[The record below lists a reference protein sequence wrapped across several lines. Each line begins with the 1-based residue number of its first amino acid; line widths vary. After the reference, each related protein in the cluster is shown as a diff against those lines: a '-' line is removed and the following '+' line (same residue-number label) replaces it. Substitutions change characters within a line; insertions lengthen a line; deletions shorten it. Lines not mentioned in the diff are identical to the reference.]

1 MAPIETIES
10 YLRVLIDAN
19 HNHRLLRLHRHQPTI
34 SPMADLSTEGHMTG
48 DVANRRTESQGSQT
62 ASEYI
67 NSQLQLEADARE
79 ALPYA
84 FDHCTQ
90 PLGPLRQILF
100 SCLTCNLPNDDNAA
114 SSDSM
119 SAGIC
124 YSCSIS
130 CHPTHTLVE
139 LFHKRSFTCDCGTSR
154 LPLSSPCTLRIDPST
169 GTKGPVHSQPPP
181 EGNHYNQNFKNR
193 FCGCGGWYDAHKEK
207 GTMFQCLGLE
217 GGCGEDWWHPEC
229 VVGLGRAEWKDQATI
244 LKEEQKPK
252 GQIDGATNDGTNGTA
267 AADEDEDEAEE
278 EEPLPP
284 GFPPEDAFESFIC
297 YKCVSTH
304 PWLKR
309 YAGTPG
315 FLPAV
320 FKNNGKDT
328 LPTFSSN
335 NSLISSSD
343 PQQTRPIQNGEAPS
357 GAEPPSSSTN
367 KRKASISPPPSP
379 TKKLRLSPSPAD
391 NNTPGALSAC
401 SAPSF
406 PPPSDPASIQPLSL
420 FFTSNFRTHFC
431 RCPQCYPL
439 LRPHPQL
446 LEPEATHSPAPASD
460 SGTPPQDASSS
471 HHGSLLEK
479 GEAALSTIDRVR
491 AIEGVMAYNHLK
503 ENLKTFLKP
512 FAESGQPV
520 GAEDVKAYFQKLRGD
535 DKDQREQEGETR
547 GEESGQGFEGD
558 GRREERGM

>member
-1 MAPIETIES
+1 
-10 YLRVLIDAN
+10 
-19 HNHRLLRLHRHQPTI
+19 
-34 SPMADLSTEGHMTG
+34 MADLPTEGHATG
-48 DVANRRTESQGSQT
+48 DLPNYRSESQGSQT

-100 SCLTCNLPNDDNAA
+100 SCLTCNPPNGDNAA
-114 SSDSM
+114 FSDST

-154 LPLSSPCTLRIDPST
+154 LPSSSPCTLRIDPST

-181 EGNHYNQNFKNR
+181 EGNEYNQNFKNR
-193 FCGCGGWYDAHKEK
+193 FCGCGEWYDAHKEK

-229 VVGLGRAEWKDQATI
+229 VVGLGRAEWKDQALN
-244 LKEEQKPK
+244 LKGEQKPK
-252 GQIDGATNDGTNGTA
+252 GQINGGANDGTNG
-267 AADEDEDEAEE
+267 ADHASEEEDETDEE
-278 EEPLPP
+278 ELLPP

-315 FLPAV
+315 FLPVV
-320 FKNNGKDT
+320 FKSDGKVT
-328 LPTFSSN
+328 SPTAKSQN
-335 NSLISSSD
+335 NSTSSSD
-343 PQQTRPIQNGEAPS
+343 PQQTHPVQNGDALPQI
-357 GAEPPSSSTN
+357 EPPTSSN
-367 KRKASISPPPSP
+367 KRKASISPPASP
-379 TKKLRLSPSPAD
+379 TKKPRVSPSPAD
-391 NNTPGALSAC
+391 NSTTGATPAC
-401 SAPSF
+401 SAP
-406 PPPSDPASIQPLSL
+406 PSDSTSMQPLSL
-420 FFTSNFRTHFC
+420 FLTSTFRTQFC

-439 LRPHPQL
+439 LRPHPHL
-446 LEPEATHSPAPASD
+446 LEPETTHSPAPASD
-460 SGTPPQDASSS
+460 SGTPPQDARSS

-479 GEAALSTIDRVR
+479 GEAALSTMDRVR

-535 DKDQREQEGETR
+535 DKDQREQEEEMR
-547 GEESGQGFEGD
+547 GDEGGQGSEGD
-558 GRREERGM
+558 GRREEKGM